1 MNQAN
6 NISYKDTAA
15 RVVLKEGIYY
25 RYIFN
30 EYKEEYDAFMQSGL
44 YEELSSKG
52 FLISHSELQYDG
64 SDNNVYKLLLPEQIH
79 FQSYPFCW
87 SYTQWRKAI
96 IAYLEIN
103 KIALKYGMLLKDATP
118 FNFYFKNGR
127 AVLLDTS
134 SFIFFKEGTPWLAY
148 KQFCSEFLSPIA
160 LMHYNGQIWSS
171 LIKGYLNGMPLNFVS
186 KQLPL
191 KSWFNLTC
199 LLHIHLHAKYA
210 NTEVSVQQE
219 NTRKSK
225 VQEGF
230 TKEKLLSLL
239 DMILST
245 VKNWKQAY
253 HLDKNWQGYYEH
265 DIESPIYLGQKE
277 DIIKKWLNEVKPKTV
292 IDLGANTGRFSML
305 AAKQVEQV
313 IAIESDYNCVEAIEN
328 ATDKG
333 ALKNITVMQMDLTE
347 TSPNFGVLE
356 KEYTSIFQR
365 LGNKNLS
372 PSLIMGLAIV
382 HHLHISKFLSFPQ
395 IAELFAKFNSNYLIV
410 EFVPIEDS
418 KVQLLIK
425 NKQRDFSSYTQENF
439 TAALLKYFKL
449 IEIRKIEGSKRE
461 LLLLEKIEK
470 GNNVN

>member
-6 NISYKDTAA
+6 YISYKDTAA

-30 EYKEEYDAFMQSGL
+30 EYKKEYDALMQSGL
-44 YEELSSKG
+44 YEALQSKG
-52 FLISHSELQYDG
+52 YLIAHSELKYEGD
-64 SDNNVYKLLLPEQIH
+64 DATVYKQLLPNQIH

-87 SYTQWRKAI
+87 SYAQWRKAI
-96 IAYLEIN
+96 ITYLEIN
-103 KIALKYGMLLKDATP
+103 KIALSYGMILKDATP
-118 FNFYFKNGR
+118 FNFFFKQGR

-134 SFIFFKEGTPWLAY
+134 SFEFFKEGAPWIAY

-160 LMHYNGQIWSS
+160 LMHFNGQIWSS
-171 LIKGYLNGMPLNFVS
+171 LIKGYLNGIPLNFVS

-210 NTEVSVQQE
+210 NTEVTVQQE

-230 TKEKLLSLL
+230 TKEKLLSLV

-253 HLDKNWQGYYEH
+253 GLDKNWQGYYEH

-277 DIIKKWLNEVKPKTV
+277 DIIKKWLTRLKPKTV
-292 IDLGANTGRFSML
+292 IDLGANTGRFSFL
-305 AAKQVEQV
+305 AAKQVERV
-313 IAIESDYNCVEAIEN
+313 ISIESDYNCVDAIEN
-328 ATDKG
+328 AIDTG
-333 ALKNITVMQMDLTE
+333 SVKNIVVGQMDLSE
-347 TSPNFGVLE
+347 TTPNFGILE
-356 KEYTSIFQR
+356 KEYSSIFKR
-365 LGNKNLS
+365 LSNIHLS
-372 PSLIMGLAIV
+372 PSLVMSLAII
-382 HHLHISKFLSFPQ
+382 HHLHITNFLSFGQ
-395 IAELFAKFNSNYLIV
+395 ISELLIKFNSKYLII
-410 EFVPIEDS
+410 EFVPIQDS

-439 TAALLKYFKL
+439 TASLLEYFKL
-449 IEIRKIEGSKRE
+449 IEVKKMEGTDRE
-461 LLLLEKIEK
+461 LLLFEKL
-470 GNNVN
+470 